1 MATLLRF
8 SREVLLSNDNC
19 VSFSD
24 ATWLSTNFGIIVCI
38 ECSGI
43 HRDLGVHIS
52 RIQSLTLDNVGTA
65 QLLLAR
71 HMTNQA
77 FNEVMEATLRHN
89 LKPSPTSTM
98 WANLRF
104 SNNSSVCS
112 HPGDI
117 YQTLSYFRLAVFTFV
132 SWYLGKRGTNS
143 YAPST
148 WTRDTWWTRAPT
160 NVICFPIWSTPL
172 IIATCSNFCKFTLRT
187 WIWLRRCQHR

>member
-1 MATLLRF
+1 MFVWSF
-8 SREVLLSNDNC
+8 SCRRKHVYVIERHECPLVRWPSIVLV
-19 VSFSD
+19 VSARQSGNFTRAPVHARAFCCRTTIVVSLSD

-98 WANLRF
+98 
-104 SNNSSVCS
+104 
-112 HPGDI
+112 
-117 YQTLSYFRLAVFTFV
+117 
-132 SWYLGKRGTNS
+132 
-143 YAPST
+143 
-148 WTRDTWWTRAPT
+148 
-160 NVICFPIWSTPL
+160 
-172 IIATCSNFCKFTLRT
+172 
-187 WIWLRRCQHR
+187 

>member
-1 MATLLRF
+1 MFPHDSAGQNF
-8 SREVLLSNDNC
+8 VPVLARAFYANSYC
-19 VSFSD
+19 ISFSD

-98 WANLRF
+98 
-104 SNNSSVCS
+104 
-112 HPGDI
+112 
-117 YQTLSYFRLAVFTFV
+117 
-132 SWYLGKRGTNS
+132 
-143 YAPST
+143 
-148 WTRDTWWTRAPT
+148 
-160 NVICFPIWSTPL
+160 
-172 IIATCSNFCKFTLRT
+172 
-187 WIWLRRCQHR
+187 

>member
-1 MATLLRF
+1 VNVHQFAGRALSQTFPRQSQTKWQLCSCSS
-8 SREVLLSNDNC
+8 SRILLSNDVY

-89 LKPSPTSTM
+89 Q
-98 WANLRF
+98 
-104 SNNSSVCS
+104 CE
-112 HPGDI
+112 
-117 YQTLSYFRLAVFTFV
+117 
-132 SWYLGKRGTNS
+132 GTCDFL
-143 YAPST
+143 T
-148 WTRDTWWTRAPT
+148 
-160 NVICFPIWSTPL
+160 I
-172 IIATCSNFCKFTLRT
+172 RT
-187 WIWLRRCQHR
+187 WRLFSTLILSLCSTFSHLFDI